1 MTSTGA
7 DQRVYQMIMRKGDP
21 GYTVNPRRALF
32 GERGAEVR
40 IAPLL
45 EGTRSLSGE
54 KIQWYLAAEL
64 RDRIRQT
71 PFNGADLMVMLPA
84 IRASLLENIQ
94 NANRSVRQIEISKT
108 LPPEPGVG
116 LNGSGVP
123 RSSALHVNIGVQRR
137 ITRDLVLS
145 ADLAYRR
152 FNHVAI
158 GGFDANHFSSVNGPA
173 IRACAPFEKDDPQAL
188 CSNGPISMI
197 AWAGSATYKGLLVRA
212 EKRLSNGFQF
222 LGSWAYSRNIG
233 TSDSFANGFNLHN
246 WLENRGP
253 LPTDFTHILN
263 LSGVGRV
270 RQFDLGFNFFYSSP
284 PPFSAYVGGIDFN
297 GDGTTGDL
305 LPGSTVNAF
314 NRGMDAAD
322 LARLVDRFNQTYA
335 EKTDA
340 VNTRIRAL
348 TQPREYGFGDNF
360 HSLDVRLSRSF
371 TFQERGRLTL
381 IGDVF
386 NVYNA
391 ANLSGHAGDL
401 TNTATFGQ
409 PTARSSQVFG
419 SGGPRAFQL
428 AVKVSF

>member
-1 MTSTGA
+1 
-7 DQRVYQMIMRKGDP
+7 
-21 GYTVNPRRALF
+21 
-32 GERGAEVR
+32 
-40 IAPLL
+40 
-45 EGTRSLSGE
+45 
-54 KIQWYLAAEL
+54 
-64 RDRIRQT
+64 
-71 PFNGADLMVMLPA
+71 
-84 IRASLLENIQ
+84 
-94 NANRSVRQIEISKT
+94 
-108 LPPEPGVG
+108 
-116 LNGSGVP
+116 
-123 RSSALHVNIGVQRR
+123 
-137 ITRDLVLS
+137 VLS

-158 GGFDANHFSSVNGPA
+158 GGFDANHFSSVNGAA

-197 AWAGSATYKGLLVRA
+197 AWAGRATYTGLLVRA
-212 EKRLSNGFQF
+212 EKRLSKGFQF

-233 TSDSFANGFNLHN
+233 TSDSVANGFNLHN